1 MSAEIISLL
10 VELGLQI
17 MILHVSIALRQQP
30 DIVLRMNLHHL
41 CIRKGQTGHLNGKY
55 ITQCVR
61 ASGDWT
67 AHQSGASFGSRWRW
81 LVLVSLML
89 QDDQP

>member
-30 DIVLRMNLHHL
+30 DIVLRMNLHSSL
-41 CIRKGQTGHLNGKY
+41 YPQGTNG
-55 ITQCVR
+55 TPE
-61 ASGDWT
+61 W
-67 AHQSGASFGSRWRW
+67 
-81 LVLVSLML
+81 
-89 QDDQP
+89 